1 VADVLKILIK
11 EIIQINKVD
20 KFLFYAAPFFM
31 IVASVL
37 TFGAIPFGKVYRQ
50 SILILAFFM

>member
-50 SILILAFFM
+50 SILI